1 MKDNEFYRPAVI
13 EFNVAH
19 DGSCMPESLGTFE
32 TPEEMSK
39 YVGGNLTVVNTALT
53 VMRHMD
59 QKEKKDLQERYSD
72 ILENLVPV
80 YSTKLYEAE
89 IGLANAKKALKDA
102 EERYN
107 AEVVNVRDL
116 AAEKKRGLRDMN
128 LDEKYT
134 FRIPYLG
141 RYYFYTWIDKSLKLC
156 LIRPIPESEK
166 QDLYNAMADNESWI
180 EKNFSVATEPAPEKK
195 AKK

>member
-13 EFNVAH
+13 EFNVTN
-19 DGSCMPESLGTFE
+19 DDSCMPENLGTFE

-39 YVGGNLTVVNTALT
+39 FVGGNLTVVNTALT

-59 QKEKKDLQERYSD
+59 SKEKKDLQERYSD
-72 ILENLVPV
+72 LLENLVPV

-89 IGLANAKKALKDA
+89 IALANAKKALKEA
-102 EERYN
+102 EERYS
-107 AEVVNVRDL
+107 AEIANVRDL

-166 QDLYNAMADNESWI
+166 QDLYNAMANNEQWI
-180 EKNFSVATEPAPEKK
+180 EATFNAPVVEPEKK